1 MSSSPVHPDLE
12 ALYLKHARAMYGAA
26 YRVLRDSG
34 RMDQAPD
41 AVQQVFESLLKA
53 WPAEPV
59 NNWEGFL
66 VRSVQNKALDIL
78 RLADVRRADAK
89 PVEEHDRSTGQDIA
103 DEVGHQVDSF
113 RLAARAREKMKL
125 LSERERYVLEQCAAE
140 GRPGTDVAAELGL
153 TKGRVSQIKT
163 QALKKVAQML
173 DEEGGTQ

>member
-12 ALYLKHARAMYGAA
+12 ALYLKHARDMYGAA

-78 RLADVRRADAK
+78 R
-89 PVEEHDRSTGQDIA
+89 
-103 DEVGHQVDSF
+103 
-113 RLAARAREKMKL
+113 
-125 LSERERYVLEQCAAE
+125 
-140 GRPGTDVAAELGL
+140 
-153 TKGRVSQIKT
+153 
-163 QALKKVAQML
+163 
-173 DEEGGTQ
+173 